1 MNRRQF
7 ASRLAGAVGAV
18 SLGAPLTGFLANGRP
33 APRRYS
39 SPDPSLRVNGDRINQ
54 HLSALS
60 EFGKNPY
67 GGVSRVA
74 YSDFDKQGRA
84 YVMGLMREAK
94 LDVSIDYAG
103 NILGRRAGSDPSL
116 KPLLFGSHID
126 SVPDGGNYD
135 GDVGVLSSIEVAR
148 TLAEKGITT
157 RHPIEVIVFQNEE
170 GGTIGSRGMVG
181 HLPAKDLDLV
191 AKSGKT
197 LRDGISFLGG
207 DPTKLTAP
215 LKRQGDYAAYVELH
229 IEQGANLDT
238 EKLDIGVVEGI
249 VGIGWWD
256 VTIEGFGNHAG
267 TTAMNNR
274 RDALL
279 AAAKYIEL
287 VNRVVT
293 TEPGRQVGTV
303 GSIQALP
310 GARNVIPGKVLC
322 SLELRDLDQAKIK
335 RLFEMVKAESEKIG
349 AASGTTFTFTE
360 TYLSTPAIMN
370 RSVQTTIEEAAKGLG
385 LTTKY
390 LPSGAGH
397 DAQYMAQIC
406 PTGMIFC
413 PSVGGISHSPKEYTK
428 PQDVVN
434 GANVLLQTIL
444 RLDRTATVG

>member
-1 MNRRQF
+1 MDRRQF
-7 ASRLAGAVGAV
+7 THRLAGALGAA
-18 SLGAPLTGFLANGRP
+18 SLGGRLSTDDHGPGAQGPVAATG
-33 APRRYS
+33 
-39 SPDPSLRVNGDRINQ
+39 DPSLRVNGERINR
-54 HLSALS
+54 HLTELA

-74 YSDFDKQGRA
+74 YSDFDKLGRD
-84 YVMGLMREAK
+84 YTMRLMREAK
-94 LDVSIDYAG
+94 LDVTIDVAG
-103 NILGRRAGSDPSL
+103 NILGRRAGSNPAL

-135 GDVGVLSSIEVAR
+135 GDVGVLSSIEVAQ
-148 TLAEKGITT
+148 TLAERGITT
-157 RHPIEVIVFQNEE
+157 RHPIEVVVFQNEE
-170 GGTIGSRGMVG
+170 GGTIGSRGMIG

-197 LRDGISFLGG
+197 LRDGITFLGG
-207 DPTKLTAP
+207 DPSKLTVP
-215 LKRQGDYAAYVELH
+215 LRKPGDVAAYVEYH

-256 VTIEGFGNHAG
+256 VTVEGFGNHAG

-279 AAAKYIEL
+279 AASRYVDM

-293 TEPGRQVGTV
+293 SEPGRQVGTV
-303 GSIQALP
+303 GRIQALP
-310 GARNVIPGKVLC
+310 GAPNVIPGKVLC
-322 SLELRDLDQAKIK
+322 SLELRDLDPAKIL
-335 RLFEMVKAESEKIG
+335 RLFERVKAEAAKIG
-349 AASGTTFTFTE
+349 TATGTTFTFTS
-360 TYLSTPAIMN
+360 TYLSTPALTDK
-370 RSVQTTIEEAAKGLG
+370 RVQGVIEGSAKSMG

-406 PTGMIFC
+406 PSGMIFV

-434 GANVLLQTIL
+434 GANVLLLTIL
-444 RLDRTATVG
+444 ALDAQQWA